1 MLLWKL
7 EISLKSV
14 FTTAG
19 VAISPLQETC
29 CSVKERSGPFDICL
43 PLSDSLAGFVIK
55 TELSL

>member
-7 EISLKSV
+7 EISLRSA

-19 VAISPLQETC
+19 VAISPLQEKC
-29 CSVKERSGPFDICL
+29 YSVKQSSGLFDICL